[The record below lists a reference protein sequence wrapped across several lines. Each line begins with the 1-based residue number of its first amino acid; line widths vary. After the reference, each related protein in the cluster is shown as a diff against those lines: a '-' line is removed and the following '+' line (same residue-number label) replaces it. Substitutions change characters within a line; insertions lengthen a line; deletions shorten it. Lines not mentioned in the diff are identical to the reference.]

1 VKRITRYKPGKDA
14 NTFEIVG
21 AIVSEKGNYNIKPA
35 YKKRFDRAS
44 YVKCQLNGLAALKSS
59 HQKKER
65 APIFKSCN
73 SAFLENYLLSQR
85 EKKIQK
91 MQEKAGWG
99 EMGPRPDS
107 KVVSLRNLH
116 QGNAFSSNNKFRK
129 QIR

>member
-1 VKRITRYKPGKDA
+1 MKRITRYKPGKDA

-21 AIVSEKGNYNIKPA
+21 AIVSEKGNYNIKPT

-44 YVKCQLNGLAALKSS
+44 YVNCQLNGLAALKSS

-99 EMGPRPDS
+99 EIGQRPDS

-116 QGNAFSSNNKFRK
+116 QGSAFSSNNKFRK